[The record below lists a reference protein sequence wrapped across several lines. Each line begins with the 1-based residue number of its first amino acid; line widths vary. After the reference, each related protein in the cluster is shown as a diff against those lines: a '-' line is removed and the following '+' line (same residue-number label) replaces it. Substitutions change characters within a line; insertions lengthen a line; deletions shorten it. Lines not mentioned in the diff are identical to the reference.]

1 MASNIPLT
9 IQLISGLHIAE
20 NGCWEWTGSLDTG
33 GYGRFKNKGTH
44 RLFYEI
50 FAGPIGALH
59 VLHRCDNPPCC
70 NPHHLFLGTQA
81 DNMMDKSAKGRVRV
95 AVGEKH
101 GKAKMTEDGV
111 REARKAW
118 AAGESIKSIARRS
131 CVSACTISHI
141 VNRKLWRHVLD

>member
-1 MASNIPLT
+1 MTANIPLT
-9 IQLISGLHIAE
+9 IHLISGLHIAK

-33 GYGRFKNKGTH
+33 GYGRLKKKGTH
-44 RLFYEI
+44 RLSYEI
-50 FAGPIGALH
+50 FVGPIGNFH

-70 NPHHLFLGTQA
+70 NPNHLFLGTQA

-95 AVGEKH
+95 GIGEKH

-111 REARKAW
+111 REARKSW
-118 AAGESIKSIARRS
+118 ANGESIKSIARRYD
-131 CVSACTISHI
+131 VSACSISHI